1 LAIDRRT
8 LLGYSA
14 AGATLPLGSQIA
26 RAAPSQLPAL
36 GVDATVFGV
45 RPDATDDQSDPL
57 QLAIDAAAR
66 RRVPLIVP
74 PGVYQA
80 ADLVLPSGIQ
90 IFGVRGASRL
100 LLTYGASLLAASGA
114 NEITLQGLV
123 LDGNAR
129 TLPDRRGLLTLRD
142 ATGVRVVDCALVGS
156 GGNGIALERVEGE
169 IAGNTILAAAKAA
182 IFSLDARGLTLTG
195 NTIREAGNN
204 GILVWRSTA
213 GDDGTLVLANRI
225 EDVAARDGGS
235 GQNGNGIN
243 VFRAANVVVADNRIR
258 NCAFS
263 AVRGN
268 AASNLQIRGNS
279 ALKLGEVAIYSEFG
293 FEGALI
299 SHNVIDGAALGI
311 SITNFNH
318 GGRLAVCQGNLVRNL
333 FTRGDPAVD
342 KEARGI
348 GIAAEA
354 DTAVTGNVIEGAPVA
369 GIWLGWKQY
378 LRDVTATGNLVRSSP
393 IGIAVSV
400 TPGAGSALVADNLI
414 VGASRGAV
422 VGMDGLRA
430 VTGDLTRDGASRF
443 AQLTI
448 TGNRVQ

>member
-8 LLGYSA
+8 LLAYSA
-14 AGATLPLGSQIA
+14 AGAALPLGGKVV
-26 RAAPSQLPAL
+26 RATPSTVGAL
-36 GVDATVFGV
+36 GVDVTMFGV
-45 RPDATDDQSDPL
+45 RPDALDDQTTPL
-57 QLAIDAAAR
+57 QRAIEAAAR
-66 RRVPLIVP
+66 SRVPLMLP

-90 IFGVRGASRL
+90 IYGVRGASRL
-100 LLTYGASLLAASGA
+100 RLSYGASLLAASGA
-114 NEITLQGLV
+114 EEITLQGLV
-123 LDGNAR
+123 FDGNGR
-129 TLPDRRGLLTLRD
+129 PLPDRRGLLTLRD
-142 ATGVRVVDCALVGS
+142 VSGLRVADCTVVGS
-156 GGNGIALERVEGE
+156 GGNGIVLERVEGE
-169 IAGNTILAAAKAA
+169 VAGNAIFGALKAA

-195 NTIREAGNN
+195 NTVRDAGNN
-204 GILVWRSTA
+204 GILVWRSA
-213 GDDGTLVLANRI
+213 PGDDGTLVLANRI

-235 GQNGNGIN
+235 GQNGNGVN
-243 VFRAANVVVADNRIR
+243 VFRAANVVVAENRIK

-268 AASNLQIRGNS
+268 AASNIQIRGNT

-299 SHNVIDGAALGI
+299 TNNVIDGAASGI

-342 KEARGI
+342 TEARGI
-348 GIAAEA
+348 GISAEA
-354 DTAVTGNVIEGAPVA
+354 DTAVTGNVIESAPVA

-393 IGIAVSV
+393 TGIAVSV
-400 TPGAGSALVADNLI
+400 TPGAGSALVTDNLI

-430 VTGDLTRDGASRF
+430 VTGDLARDGASRF